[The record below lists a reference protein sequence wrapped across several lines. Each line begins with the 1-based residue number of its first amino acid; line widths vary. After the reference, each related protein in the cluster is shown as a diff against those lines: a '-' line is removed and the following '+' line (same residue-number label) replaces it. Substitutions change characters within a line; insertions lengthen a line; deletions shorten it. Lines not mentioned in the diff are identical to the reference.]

1 VAKFAT
7 IAALFE
13 PRVVGIV
20 VFVGGLASF
29 VALLRALLMSMASM
43 FVLVLIE
50 FMHFLFKLSCFME
63 LTQLSEELDC
73 TLHGFKM
80 TAVGSLRLDV
90 PVEFGWGSLEQD
102 AYLFLLVQQA
112 RAPVGGGASFR

>member
-1 VAKFAT
+1 MARFAT

-13 PRVVGIV
+13 PIVVGV
-20 VFVGGLASF
+20 VIFVGGFASF
-29 VALLRALLMSMASM
+29 VALLRALMVSIASM
-43 FVLVLIE
+43 FAFVLIE

-63 LTQLSEELDC
+63 LSEEFDR

-80 TAVGSLRLDV
+80 TAIGSLHLDLL
-90 PVEFGWGSLEQD
+90 VEFGWSSFKQD

-112 RAPVGGGASFR
+112 RVPVGGGPSFR